1 MWPSERLPLHWRTRS
16 HHCGSSLASLVP
28 EARLVV
34 ADESGPAIQ
43 LEQPDLVI
51 EAIRQ
56 VVVAVRD
63 PETWRSG

>member
-1 MWPSERLPLHWRTRS
+1 
-16 HHCGSSLASLVP
+16 LVP